1 MVEVHFIEFGLSINF
16 NMEIKSAYFLR
27 LTTTGTICWS
37 CYFGKN
43 VTTAYM
49 LYMWSA
55 QFGPAGS
62 LTLL

>member
-1 MVEVHFIEFGLSINF
+1 MVEVHFIEFGLNINF

-27 LTTTGTICWS
+27 LATTGTICWN

-43 VTTAYM
+43 VTAAYM
-49 LYMWSA
+49 LYMWRA